1 MDTRSH
7 AAPDHGLAAEPWPET
22 LQLYRSEGFAEDLA
36 PPADAAVAPLAPRRS
51 DRGMGMVRRLER
63 LTGTVFA
70 ASMRPARAI
79 LA

>member
-1 MDTRSH
+1 MNTRPH

-22 LQLYRSEGFAEDLA
+22 LRLYRSEGFAEDLT
-36 PPADAAVAPLAPRRS
+36 PPADAVAPPAPRRS

-63 LTGTVFA
+63 LTGTVLA

>member
-1 MDTRSH
+1 MNTRSH
-7 AAPDHGLAAEPWPET
+7 AAPDHSLAAEPWPET

-36 PPADAAVAPLAPRRS
+36 PPVDVVAPLAPRRS
-51 DRGMGMVRRLER
+51 DRGMGMVRRIER
-63 LTGTVFA
+63 LTGTVLA